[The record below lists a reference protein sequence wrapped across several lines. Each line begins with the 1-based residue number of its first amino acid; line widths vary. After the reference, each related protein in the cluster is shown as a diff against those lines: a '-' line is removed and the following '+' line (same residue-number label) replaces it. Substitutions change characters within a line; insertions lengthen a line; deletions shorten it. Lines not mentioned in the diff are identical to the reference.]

1 MRNIRRYPRHH
12 PSDGRRGT
20 DPSRNIPRRQVQ
32 DHSSSAYRPARP
44 TMRNNAHDDRPPC
57 TCDALPSPIACRI
70 RPYGR
75 IAGRSSSH
83 SSYPRYVHRCCRCPS
98 HKQDLRRS
106 PNRIC
111 SDLRKFHTRPVT
123 RAYRWRPGH
132 IRTVRT
138 WTRPMSCW
146 YRLHLSY
153 QLFHSQIRMRFSPET
168 RPFNA
173 PALRSVAVK
182 ACPSKS
188 VSST

>member
-20 DPSRNIPRRQVQ
+20 GPSRNIPRRQVQ

-44 TMRNNAHDDRPPC
+44 TMRNNAHDDRPSC
-57 TCDALPSPIACRI
+57 TCDALPSPTACRI

-98 HKQDLRRS
+98 HRQGLRRS

-111 SDLRKFHTRPVT
+111 SGLRKFHTRPVT

-146 YRLHLSY
+146 YLLHLSY
-153 QLFHSQIRMRFSPET
+153 QLFHSQIRM
-168 RPFNA
+168 
-173 PALRSVAVK
+173 
-182 ACPSKS
+182 
-188 VSST
+188 